1 MPAKTSS
8 LISVLK
14 ATDFEKSVR
23 EILTDPA
30 PTFYRMVVLEVIF
43 DPSII
48 DQTKVDYWQSVINV
62 SNIRF
67 ANVLPRN
74 TIVAQKMLKGTT
86 EMSRP
91 MFLLP
96 FFPSHLS
103 LPCKPGEIVWA
114 MFEDPN
120 AKTSE
125 MGYWFCRI
133 AEPHFID
140 DVNHTH
146 HPRQFDYAL
155 SNSLRDRFQGTNTAN
170 RVYENRLG
178 RTVLSDSGERFTE
191 IKSEILPFDEE
202 NEFERLLT
210 DTDAG
215 KMIQYESVPRFRK
228 RPGDIALEGTN
239 NSLIVLGTDR
249 SGPVSSYNVDQIEP
263 ERGLVPLGTS
273 DLFGN
278 AGSVDIVAGR
288 GTLPS
293 TGGSEV
299 SVTEINTGQELKREL
314 GKMPDELVSAEGDPD
329 FINDRSRVLISQRTL
344 TDTNFDTGNY
354 NSQFGIS
361 DSSSGDASVVIKSD
375 KVRIIARSDIALIV
389 QNFNL
394 QPASGSKPELMLDN
408 DDQKKW
414 ASITIKANGDIVF
427 TPSEL
432 GYIKLGGEDA
442 YNALLCTDKPAFVQN
457 GTVTFPPGI
466 ISTGADVIG
475 IGGQQG
481 TFAKKILVK

>member
-1 MPAKTSS
+1 
-8 LISVLK
+8 
-14 ATDFEKSVR
+14 
-23 EILTDPA
+23 
-30 PTFYRMVVLEVIF
+30 
-43 DPSII
+43 
-48 DQTKVDYWQSVINV
+48 
-62 SNIRF
+62 
-67 ANVLPRN
+67 
-74 TIVAQKMLKGTT
+74 
-86 EMSRP
+86 